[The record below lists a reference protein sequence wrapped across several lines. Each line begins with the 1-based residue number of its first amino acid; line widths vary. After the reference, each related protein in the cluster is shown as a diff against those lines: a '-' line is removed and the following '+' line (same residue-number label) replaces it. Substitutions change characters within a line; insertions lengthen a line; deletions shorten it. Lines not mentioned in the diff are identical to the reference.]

1 MLLLWYFT
9 QNLLCD
15 SWEIRLEVRHTRAI
29 ERRPSLHLYWLD
41 PVYEAPLLVG
51 SH

>member
-9 QNLLCD
+9 QNLVCD
-15 SWEIRLEVRHTRAI
+15 SWEIQLQVHPTRAI
-29 ERRPSLHLYWLD
+29 DRTSIFAPPLAI
-41 PVYEAPLLVG
+41 EAPLLVG